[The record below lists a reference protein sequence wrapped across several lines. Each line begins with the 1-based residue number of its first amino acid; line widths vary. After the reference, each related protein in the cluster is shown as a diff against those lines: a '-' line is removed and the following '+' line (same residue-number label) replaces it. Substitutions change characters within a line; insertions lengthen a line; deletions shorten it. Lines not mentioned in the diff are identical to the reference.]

1 MSKEEEFELLA
12 AMQLHTTFERKLTYD
27 KAIMDN

>member
-1 MSKEEEFELLA
+1 MLKEEEFELLVV
-12 AMQLHTTFERKLTYD
+12 MQLQTTFERKLTYD